1 MTIAEE
7 STAWPA
13 VSRPTYVGGLGFGLK
28 WDMGWMHDTL
38 EYFSKDAV
46 HRRYHHRDLTF
57 GLLYAYSENF
67 VLPLSHDEVVY
78 GKRSMLSKMPGDRW
92 QRFANLRSLYAY
104 MWARPGKKLLFMG
117 GEFGQEREWNHDES
131 LDWNLLDQ
139 PEHRKLQQLMM
150 DLNHIYRDEPALWIA
165 DVEPAGFRWIDADNA
180 DDNVIAF
187 MRMAPSS
194 GRKIICI
201 CNFSP
206 VVRRGYRLGLPGP
219 GFYREIL
226 NTDSEAYGGS
236 NVGNAGGVHA
246 EPVPSHGFSH
256 SAAFILPPL
265 GVLWLATSD

>member
-7 STAWPA
+7 STDWPA

-38 EYFSKDAV
+38 EYFSKDPV

-57 GLLYAYSENF
+57 GLLYAYTENF

-78 GKRSMLSKMPGDRW
+78 GKGSMLSKMPGDRW
-92 QRFANLRSLYAY
+92 QKFANLRSLYAY

-117 GEFGQEREWNHDES
+117 SEFGQEREWNHDHS
-131 LDWNLLDQ
+131 LDWHLLDQ
-139 PEHRKLQQLMM
+139 PEHRKLQRLMA

-165 DVEPAGFRWIDADNA
+165 DADPSGFRWIDADNH

-187 MRMAPSS
+187 IRIAPAS
-194 GRKIICI
+194 GRKLVCL

-206 VVRRGYRLGLPGP
+206 VVRRNYRLGLPGP
-219 GFYREIL
+219 GFYREVL
-226 NTDSEAYGGS
+226 NTDSEVYGGS
-236 NVGNAGGVHA
+236 NVGNAGGVYA
-246 EPVPSHGFSH
+246 EPIPSHGFGQ
-256 SAAFILPPL
+256 SAAFTLPPL
-265 GVLWLATSD
+265 GVLWLAAAD